1 MLPKISWKKII
12 KFGYGDIPS
21 IGRKIIV
28 SAGGRGLLLFTRM
41 FCNSSDRAL
50 LPKWRFNRGLEDASG
65 TDHVR
70 CGEGDD

>member
-28 SAGGRGLLLFTRM
+28 SAGGWM
-41 FCNSSDRAL
+41 FVAVH
-50 LPKWRFNRGLEDASG
+50 
-65 TDHVR
+65 TDVL
-70 CGEGDD
+70 